1 MNAPLSIQEARNLYN
16 KGNLIQN
23 RTLITS
29 QTIIFQLYGFHFTT
43 NKVRS
48 KKNKHYKIDNKNWY
62 YYNNSFLLKCK
73 LILQRKV
80 YLIK

>member
-1 MNAPLSIQEARNLYN
+1 MNTELSIQKARNLYN
-16 KGNLIQN
+16 KGYLIQN
-23 RTLITS
+23 RT
-29 QTIIFQLYGFHFTT
+29 QMMCQPIIFQLCGFHFTT
-43 NKVRS
+43 NKIRS
-48 KKNKHYKIDNKNWY
+48 KKNKHYKIDNKNWH